1 MPHVGYLMEWRRLSV
16 DSFVGYTLA
25 VIERQGK
32 TLFIGVGLF
41 AELPIQQDRSREC
54 MTRVLYLNLLFGVRK
69 FTQDFGFKGELSVR
83 TVGSKIEALY
93 T

>member
-1 MPHVGYLMEWRRLSV
+1 
-16 DSFVGYTLA
+16 
-25 VIERQGK
+25 
-32 TLFIGVGLF
+32 
-41 AELPIQQDRSREC
+41 